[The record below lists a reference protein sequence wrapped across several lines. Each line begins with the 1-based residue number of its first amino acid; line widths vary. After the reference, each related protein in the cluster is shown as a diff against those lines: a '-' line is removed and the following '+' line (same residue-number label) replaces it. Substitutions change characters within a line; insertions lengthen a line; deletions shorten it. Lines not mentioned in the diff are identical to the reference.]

1 MKSMKANPLTKKTYP
16 YYFVVGAVALYTLLY
31 VIPGIYGI
39 IMSFT
44 DWNSVR
50 DISTLKFVGLENYK
64 TIFSGEKNY
73 FKYIGNTFL
82 FAIVTTIFKSVLA
95 LVAALIIQ
103 KGLRFTNFH
112 RTALF
117 FPSIIS
123 VVVTGLVF
131 RSMLRPNTGFIN
143 QVLKTLSLGSGKVD
157 WLNQAETAF
166 GTVMAVD
173 IWRGIGY
180 IMIIYLAGLQS
191 IDPSYY
197 EAAKVDGA
205 GYFSR
210 LFAITIPLMKQSIL
224 INTVLNL
231 IYGLRVFDMVYV
243 LTRGGP
249 GDKTDV
255 VYTSVFREFGV
266 GNYALGSALS
276 SIMLVILL
284 GVGIA
289 SVRYITQ
296 QGVDQ

>member
-1 MKSMKANPLTKKTYP
+1 MKENSLTRKTYP
-16 YYFVVGAVALYTLLY
+16 YYFVVGAVVLYTLLY
-31 VIPGIYGI
+31 VIPGIYGVA
-39 IMSFT
+39 MSFT

-50 DISTLKFVGLENYK
+50 DMSTLKFVGLENYK
-64 TIFSGEKNY
+64 IIFSGDKNY
-73 FKYIGNTFL
+73 FQYIGNTFW

-95 LVAALIIQ
+95 LAAALVIQ
-103 KGLRFTNFH
+103 KGLKWTNFH
-112 RTALF
+112 RMALF

-143 QVLKTLSLGSGKVD
+143 QLLSAFSLSSGKVD

-191 IDPSYY
+191 IDQTYY
-197 EAAKVDGA
+197 EAARVDGA
-205 GYFSR
+205 GYFSQ
-210 LFAITIPLMKQSIL
+210 LFSITIPLMKQSIL
-224 INTVLNL
+224 VNTVLNL
-231 IYGLRVFDMVYV
+231 IYGLRVFDMIYV

-255 VYTSVFREFGV
+255 VYTSVFREFGL

-276 SIMLVILL
+276 SVMLLILL
-284 GVGIA
+284 IVGIT

>member
-1 MKSMKANPLTKKTYP
+1 MKTNQLTRKIYP
-16 YYFVVGAVALYTLLY
+16 YYFVVGALALYTILY

-39 IMSFT
+39 AMSFT

-50 DISTLKFVGLENYK
+50 DMSTLKFVGLENYR

-82 FAIVTTIFKSVLA
+82 FAIVTTIFKSTLA
-95 LVAALIIQ
+95 LAAALIIQ
-103 KGLRFTNFH
+103 KGLKFTNFH
-112 RTALF
+112 RMALF

-143 QVLKTLSLGSGKVD
+143 QLLSFFYLSDGKTD
-157 WLNQAETAF
+157 WLNQANTAF

-180 IMIIYLAGLQS
+180 IMIIYLAGLQA
-191 IDPSYY
+191 IDTTYY

-205 GYFSR
+205 GYFAQ
-210 LFAITIPLMKQSIL
+210 LFHVTLPLMKQSIL
-224 INTVLNL
+224 VNTVLNL
-231 IYGLRVFDMVYV
+231 IYGLRVFDMIYV

-284 GVGIA
+284 IVGIA
-289 SVRYITQ
+289 SVRHITQ